1 MLLRLTPVALAV
13 LAAIVAVPA
22 HAAAIFQYAVP
33 VTTPDGKTL
42 TAYTWIPP
50 ASGRIRGVIIGGT
63 LGAESA
69 LAQDTAVRAAAAA
82 EKLAIIYVQPH
93 MDKIFNYKDGKGP
106 ATFQKV
112 LDSVAETSGYP
123 EIAVAPFFSI
133 GHSMACHYATAVAA
147 WNPTRCFG
155 VLVFKG
161 ALVLP
166 GYDPQADISGI
177 PILALQGQFEE
188 FGPSPTGLLRDYED
202 REICWKKNRETYLR
216 LRQAN
221 PRMLISLIVEA
232 GATHGT
238 WSARDGEY
246 IALFIRKAAQA
257 RIPDWPADAKGPVK
271 CKDIDVTTGA
281 LTSAAITNPRAA
293 KPAAYKDFKGDRSR
307 SAPWQVAYWHV
318 DLELAQAFDAYH
330 AGRFNKRPQ
339 FVTFTDPATGK
350 PICRDYPYYSFDATF
365 VGPDTFKVTGGF
377 LNETPDD
384 PYPEPEGPIG
394 HAEGPV
400 LFRAHGG
407 TAVQVGPDTFRV
419 RMDDRNGIG
428 AAITAYHPGD
438 ATFRFAERPARV
450 TIPKTNT
457 KGKAQTIAFPAIGN
471 LKASSAPVKLAATS
485 DSGLPVSYFVKSGP
499 AVIEGDTLKLAEIPA
514 RAKYPIAITVGA
526 YQWGSA
532 VEPFVQSAEPVPQT
546 VLLEQ

>member
-1 MLLRLTPVALAV
+1 MLFRLTLAM
-13 LAAIVAVPA
+13 LAAAMAVPA
-22 HAAAIFQYAVP
+22 HAAIFQYAVP
-33 VTTPDGKTL
+33 VTTPDSKVL

-50 ASGRIRGVIIGGT
+50 AADRIRGVIIGGT

-93 MDKIFNYKDGKGP
+93 MDKIFNYKEGKGP
-106 ATFQKV
+106 VIFQKV
-112 LDSVAETSGYP
+112 FDSVAEASGYP

-147 WNPTRCFG
+147 WNPSRCFG

-166 GYDPQADISGI
+166 DYDPQADISGI
-177 PILALQGQFEE
+177 PILALQGQFEQ

-202 REICWKKNRETYLR
+202 RETCWKKNRESYLR

-238 WSARDGEY
+238 WSARDGQY
-246 IALFIRKAAQA
+246 IALFIRKAAQV
-257 RIPDWPADAKGPVK
+257 RIPDWPADAKRPVE
-271 CKDIDVTTGA
+271 CKEIDVTTGA
-281 LTSAAITNPRAA
+281 LTNSAITNPRAA
-293 KPAAYKDFKGDRSR
+293 RPAAYKNYQGDRSR
-307 SAPWQVAYWHV
+307 SLPWQVAYWHV

-339 FVTFTDPATGK
+339 FVTFTEPETGK
-350 PICRDYPYYSFDATF
+350 PIIRDYPYYKFNATF
-365 VGPDTFKVTGGF
+365 VGPDTFKVAGGF
-377 LNETPDD
+377 LSEVPDD
-384 PYPEPEGPIG
+384 HYPEPECPLG
-394 HAEGPV
+394 HADTPV
-400 LFRAHGG
+400 VFRAFGG

-419 RMDDRNGIG
+419 CMDGRNPIS

-438 ATFRFAERPARV
+438 ATFRFAEQPARV
-450 TIPKTNT
+450 MVPETNT
-457 KGKAQTIAFPAIGN
+457 KGKTQTIAFPAIGN
-471 LKASSAPVKLAATS
+471 LKTDSAPVKLAATS
-485 DSGLPVSYFVKSGP
+485 DSGWPVSYFVKSGP
-499 AVIEGDTLKLAEIPA
+499 AVIEGDTLKLAEVPA

-532 VEPFVQSAEPVPQT
+532 VEPFVQSAKPVLQT
-546 VLLEQ
+546 VLLEE